1 MSNSPSL
8 GFGGFLVGLGVGW
21 FVFTTF
27 DVTSNL
33 FAWLMI
39 IGGAAV
45 VVSSLVSRTS
55 FGRRTGGLV
64 GGVIGGLILSLV
76 FTTGFGF
83 IDMFDGGSLGTY
95 RAETTESFT
104 GAMTADSIYLSV
116 DNFNGP
122 VSVSAWDRSEYSV
135 ELLIK
140 AKGTTTSQAEKNLE
154 DFVIDFDES
163 VVQGQGRL
171 VLGYGILETSYNKY
185 SVQVEVFLPADAVV
199 DLELESSNG
208 AMSLKDLV
216 GDEIQLDTSNGA
228 FTFDNVYAESIN
240 AETSNGAISGDFEAP
255 DTFISTSNGAIDL
268 GAISG
273 DFEAPDTFI
282 STSNGAIDLTLP
294 CTVTGEYILR
304 TSNGQVDLSV
314 SSSSDVGYDLDA
326 STSNGVVSIGL
337 PNLDYSVNQR
347 TSKEART
354 VGFEAMEIQI
364 TLDVSASNGSM
375 DIDD

>member
-8 GFGGFLVGLGVGW
+8 GFGGLLIGLGVGW
-21 FVFTTF
+21 FIFTTF
-27 DVTSNL
+27 DVSSNL

-45 VVSSLVSRTS
+45 IVSSLVSRTR

-64 GGVIGGLILSLV
+64 GGVIGGIILSL
-76 FTTGFGF
+76 FITTGFGF
-83 IDMFDGGSLGTY
+83 IDLFDGGSLGTY

-104 GAMTADSIYLSV
+104 GAMTADSVYLSV

-122 VSVSAWDRSEYSV
+122 ISVSTWDKSEFSV

-140 AKGTTTSQAEKNLE
+140 AKGTTTSQAEGNLE

-171 VLGYGILETSYNKY
+171 VLGYGIPVTSYNKY
-185 SVQVEVFLPADAVV
+185 SVQVEVFLPADAVI

-208 AMSLKDLV
+208 AMSLKDVV
-216 GDEIQLDTSNGA
+216 GGEIQLDTSNGV

-240 AETSNGAISGDFEAP
+240 AETSNGAI
-255 DTFISTSNGAIDL
+255 
-268 GAISG
+268 
-273 DFEAPDTFI
+273 
-282 STSNGAIDLTLP
+282 DLTLP
-294 CTVTGEYILR
+294 CTVTGEYVLR

-326 STSNGVVSIGL
+326 STSTGVVSIGL

-354 VGFEAMEIQI
+354 VGFEGKEIQI
-364 TLDVSASNGSM
+364 TLDVSTSNGNV
-375 DIDD
+375 DVDD

>member
-1 MSNSPSL
+1 MYLRDGLSFVMGALSDSPGL

-27 DVTSNL
+27 DVSSNL

-45 VVSSLVSRTS
+45 VVSSLVSRTR
-55 FGRRTGGLV
+55 FGRGTGGLV
-64 GGVIGGLILSLV
+64 GGVIGGLILSLI

-83 IDMFDGGSLGTY
+83 IDIFNGGSLGTY

-104 GAMTADSIYLSV
+104 GAMTADSVYLSV

-122 VSVSAWDRSEYSV
+122 VSVSTWDRSEYSV

-154 DFVIDFDES
+154 DFVIDFEES

-171 VLGYGILETSYNKY
+171 VLGYGIPVTSYNKY
-185 SVQVEVFLPADAVV
+185 SVQVEVFLPADAVI

-216 GDEIQLDTSNGA
+216 GGEIQLDTSNGA
-228 FTFDNVYAESIN
+228 FAFDNVYAESIN

-255 DTFISTSNGAIDL
+255 DTY
-268 GAISG
+268 
-273 DFEAPDTFI
+273 I

-354 VGFEAMEIQI
+354 VGFEGKEIQI

>member
-1 MSNSPSL
+1 VVYVLSGSPSL

-21 FVFTTF
+21 VVFSTF
-27 DVTSNL
+27 ELSGNA
-33 FAWLMI
+33 FAWLI
-39 IGGAAV
+39 IICGAAV
-45 VVSSLVSRTS
+45 VVSSLFSR
-55 FGRRTGGLV
+55 GRYGRKTGGLV
-64 GGVIGGLILSLV
+64 GGVIGGLILSL
-76 FTTGFGF
+76 FITTGFGF
-83 IDMFDGGSLGTY
+83 IDIFDGGSLGTY
-95 RAETTESFT
+95 RAETTKSFT
-104 GAMTADSIYLSV
+104 GTMAADSVYLSV

-122 VSVSAWDRSEYSV
+122 VSVSTWDRSEYSI

-163 VVQGQGRL
+163 VVQGEGRL
-171 VLGYGILETSYNKY
+171 VLGYGIPATAYNKY
-185 SVQVEVFLPADAVV
+185 SVQVEAFLPADAVI

-208 AMSLKDLV
+208 AMSLKDIV
-216 GDEIQLDTSNGA
+216 GGEIRLDTSNGA
-228 FTFDNVYAESIN
+228 FAFDNVYAESIN

-255 DTFISTSNGAIDL
+255 DA
-268 GAISG
+268 
-273 DFEAPDTFI
+273 FI

-326 STSNGVVSIGL
+326 STSNGAVSIGL
-337 PNLDYSVNQR
+337 PNLEYSVNQR

-354 VGFEAMEIQI
+354 VGFSSKEIQI
-364 TLDVSASNGSM
+364 TLDVSTSNGSM

>member
-21 FVFTTF
+21 FIFTTF

-64 GGVIGGLILSLV
+64 GGVIGGLLLSLI

-104 GAMTADSIYLSV
+104 GAMAADSVYLNV

-122 VSVSAWDRSEYSV
+122 VSVSTWDRSEFSV

-140 AKGTTTSQAEKNLE
+140 AKGTTTNEAERNLE
-154 DFVIDFDES
+154 DFVIDFAES
-163 VVQGQGRL
+163 MVQGQGRL
-171 VLGYGILETSYNKY
+171 VLGYDIPVTSYNKY
-185 SVQVEVFLPADAVV
+185 SVQVEVFLPADAVI

-208 AMSLKDLV
+208 AMSLKDVV
-216 GDEIQLDTSNGA
+216 GGEIQLDTSNGA
-228 FTFDNVYAESIN
+228 FTFDNVYVESIN
-240 AETSNGAISGDFEAP
+240 AETSNGAISGDLEAP
-255 DTFISTSNGAIDL
+255 DTYISTSNGAIY
-268 GAISG
+268 
-273 DFEAPDTFI
+273 
-282 STSNGAIDLTLP
+282 LTLP

-314 SSSSDVGYDLDA
+314 SSFSDVGYDLDT

-354 VGFEAMEIQI
+354 VGFEGKKIQI
-364 TLDVSASNGSM
+364 TIDVSASNGNM

>member
-1 MSNSPSL
+1 MVDALSDSPGL

-21 FVFTTF
+21 FVFSTF
-27 DVTSNL
+27 EVSSNVI
-33 FAWLMI
+33 AWLMI
-39 IGGAAV
+39 ICGAAIV
-45 VVSSLVSRTS
+45 LSSIVSKSRL
-55 FGRRTGGLV
+55 GRGTGGLV
-64 GGVIGGLILSLV
+64 GGVVGGLILSL
-76 FTTGFGF
+76 FITTGFGF
-83 IDMFDGGSLGTY
+83 FDIFDGGSLGTY

-104 GAMTADSIYLSV
+104 GAMTAGSVYLSV

-122 VSVSAWDRSEYSV
+122 VSVSTWDRSEYSV

-171 VLGYGILETSYNKY
+171 VLGYGIPATAYNKY
-185 SVQVEVFLPADAVV
+185 SVQVEVFLPVDAVI

-208 AMSLKDLV
+208 AMSLEDIM
-216 GDEIQLDTSNGA
+216 GGEIRLDTSNGA
-228 FTFDNVYAESIN
+228 FAFENVYAESIN

-255 DTFISTSNGAIDL
+255 DAY
-268 GAISG
+268 
-273 DFEAPDTFI
+273 I

-294 CTVTGEYILR
+294 CTVTGEYTLR
-304 TSNGQVDLSV
+304 TSNGQVDLKV
-314 SSSSDVGYDLDA
+314 SSSSDVGYDVDA
-326 STSNGVVSIGL
+326 STSNGVVSFGL

-354 VGFEAMEIQI
+354 EGFEGREIQI
-364 TLDVSASNGSM
+364 TLDVSSSNG
-375 DIDD
+375 DIDVDD

>member
-8 GFGGFLVGLGVGW
+8 GFGGFLIGLGVGW

-27 DVTSNL
+27 DVSSNI

-39 IGGAAV
+39 IGGSAV
-45 VVSSLVSRTS
+45 VVSSLVSKTS
-55 FGRRTGGLV
+55 FGRRTGGLI
-64 GGVIGGLILSLV
+64 GGVIGGLILSLI

-83 IDMFDGGSLGTY
+83 INVFDGGFLGTY

-104 GAMTADSIYLSV
+104 GTMTANSVYLSV

-122 VSVSAWDRSEYSV
+122 VSVSTWNRNEFSV

-140 AKGTTTSQAEKNLE
+140 AKGTTTSQAEKNLD

-171 VLGYGILETSYNKY
+171 VLGYGIPVTDYNKY
-185 SVQVEVFLPADAVV
+185 SVQVEAFLPADAVI
-199 DLELESSNG
+199 DMELESSNG
-208 AMSLKDLV
+208 AMSLTDVV
-216 GDEIQLDTSNGA
+216 GGEIQLDTSNGA
-228 FTFDNVYAESIN
+228 FAFDNVYAESIN
-240 AETSNGAISGDFEAP
+240 AETSN
-255 DTFISTSNGAIDL
+255 

-304 TSNGQVDLSV
+304 TSNGQVDVSV
-314 SSSSDVGYDLDA
+314 SSSSDVGYDIDA
-326 STSNGVVSIGL
+326 STSNGAVSIGL
-337 PNLDYSVNQR
+337 PNLEYSVNQR

-354 VGFEAMEIQI
+354 RGFEDKEIQI
-364 TLDVSASNGSM
+364 TLDVSTSNGSV
-375 DIDD
+375 DID

>member
-1 MSNSPSL
+1 VVYILSDSPAL

-21 FVFTTF
+21 VVFSTF
-27 DVTSNL
+27 ELSGNM
-33 FAWLMI
+33 FAWLI
-39 IGGAAV
+39 IICGAAV
-45 VVSSLVSRTS
+45 VVSSLLSRGRY
-55 FGRRTGGLV
+55 GRRTGGLV
-64 GGVIGGLILSLV
+64 GGVIGGLVLSL
-76 FTTGFGF
+76 FITTGFGF
-83 IDMFDGGSLGTY
+83 IDIFDGGSPGTY

-104 GAMTADSIYLSV
+104 GTMTADSVYLSV

-122 VSVSAWDRSEYSV
+122 VSVSTWDRSEYSV

-163 VVQGQGRL
+163 MVQGQGRL
-171 VLGYGILETSYNKY
+171 ILRYGIPATAYNKY
-185 SVQVEVFLPADAVV
+185 SVQVEAFLPVDAVI
-199 DLELESSNG
+199 DLELDSSNG

-216 GDEIQLDTSNGA
+216 GGEIQLDTSNGA
-228 FTFDNVYAESIN
+228 FAFDNIYAESIN
-240 AETSNGAISGDFEAP
+240 AETSN
-255 DTFISTSNGAIDL
+255 

-304 TSNGQVDLSV
+304 TSNGQVDLSL
-314 SSSSDVGYDLDA
+314 SSSSDVGYDIDA

-354 VGFEAMEIQI
+354 VGFQGKEIQI
-364 TLDVSASNGSM
+364 TLDVSTSNGSV
-375 DIDD
+375 DID

>member
-1 MSNSPSL
+1 
-8 GFGGFLVGLGVGW
+8 VGW
-21 FVFTTF
+21 FVFSTF
-27 DVTSNL
+27 EISSNI

-39 IGGAAV
+39 LGGAAV
-45 VVSSLVSRTS
+45 VLSALLPKNR
-55 FGRRTGGLV
+55 FGRGTGGLV
-64 GGVIGGLILSLV
+64 GGVIGGLILSLI

-83 IDMFDGGSLGTY
+83 IDVFDGGSLGTY

-104 GAMTADSIYLSV
+104 GAMTANSVYLSV

-122 VSVSAWDRSEYSV
+122 VSVSTWDRSEYSV

-171 VLGYGILETSYNKY
+171 VLAYGIPVTSYNKY
-185 SVQVEVFLPADAVV
+185 SVQVEAFMPADALI

-208 AMSLKDLV
+208 AMSLKNIV
-216 GDEIQLDTSNGA
+216 GDEIHLDTSNGA
-228 FTFDNVYAESIN
+228 FAFDNVYAESIN

-255 DTFISTSNGAIDL
+255 DAFISTSNGAIDL
-268 GAISG
+268 I
-273 DFEAPDTFI
+273 
-282 STSNGAIDLTLP
+282 LP

-304 TSNGQVDLSV
+304 TSNGQVDLEV
-314 SSSSDVGYDLDA
+314 SSSSGVGYDLDA

-354 VGFEAMEIQI
+354 VGFEGKEIQI
-364 TLDVSASNGSM
+364 TLDVSTSNGNIN
-375 DIDD
+375 IDD

>member
-8 GFGGFLVGLGVGW
+8 GFGGLLIGLGVGW
-21 FVFTTF
+21 FIFTTF
-27 DVTSNL
+27 DVSSNL

-45 VVSSLVSRTS
+45 IVSSLVSRTR

-64 GGVIGGLILSLV
+64 GGVIGGIILSL
-76 FTTGFGF
+76 FITTGFGF
-83 IDMFDGGSLGTY
+83 IDLFAGGSLGTY

-104 GAMTADSIYLSV
+104 GAMTADSVYLSV

-122 VSVSAWDRSEYSV
+122 ISVSTWDRSEFSV

-140 AKGTTTSQAEKNLE
+140 AKGTTTSQAERNLE

-171 VLGYGILETSYNKY
+171 VLGYGIPVTSYNKY
-185 SVQVEVFLPADAVV
+185 SVQVEVFLPADAVI
-199 DLELESSNG
+199 DLKLESSNG
-208 AMSLKDLV
+208 AMSLKDVV
-216 GDEIQLDTSNGA
+216 GGEIQLDTSNGV

-240 AETSNGAISGDFEAP
+240 AETSNGAI
-255 DTFISTSNGAIDL
+255 
-268 GAISG
+268 
-273 DFEAPDTFI
+273 
-282 STSNGAIDLTLP
+282 DLTLP
-294 CTVTGEYILR
+294 CTVTGEYVLR

-326 STSNGVVSIGL
+326 STSTGVVSIGL

-354 VGFEAMEIQI
+354 VGFEGKEIQI
-364 TLDVSASNGSM
+364 TLDVSTSNGNV
-375 DIDD
+375 DVDD